1 MMTEK
6 QLFLVIAIVCLVLFI
21 VYKIIYNI
29 EGFVDTLAPTNMP
42 IDTSTST
49 ITSTPITTPTSTL
62 TPSNQDIIE
71 LCPTLAPKP
80 WWETESPKQIV
91 SYVTGVRFPVHAIKP
106 SEAINSA
113 FQIPYIKSGETESS
127 GCIVI
132 ENAGT
137 FTTRMC
143 NADSIEQRWKIQK
156 INDSK
161 MYLDLLSKGS
171 QYYSSRTTVDLPQ
184 GVQYGFFMVISEKD
198 PSMVLAS
205 NGGNLTVQRIGNY
218 TSQLWDITKDVGN
231 ANISIYDIPP
241 ETALSQN
248 FTDPRTV
255 GGIGAGAA
263 YQYPGI
269 SGNNTVTSGGLN
281 NGTPTLGPGG
291 INYSSR
297 NKQGSSPY
305 NINVNFDSQSL
316 MKLFGDISTT
326 GPGLGLNDVTSAT
339 SSPPEGFNPN
349 PESNSSCPA
358 CPSILTDYIS
368 KKDIPCLG
376 CKL

>member
-1 MMTEK
+1 MTEK

-29 EGFVDTLAPTNMP
+29 EGFVDTPAPTDAP
-42 IDTSTST
+42 TD
-49 ITSTPITTPTSTL
+49 TPTTAPTTSQSDVT
-62 TPSNQDIIE
+62 D

-80 WWETESPKQIV
+80 WWETEPPKQIV

-106 SEAINSA
+106 SDAINSP
-113 FQIPYIKSGETESS
+113 FQVPYIKSGETESS

-143 NADSIEQRWKIQK
+143 NADSIEQRWKLIK
-156 INDSK
+156 ISDDTVYIN
-161 MYLDLLSKGS
+161 LLSNGS
-171 QYYSSRTTVDLPQ
+171 QYYSSGSKSTVVLPS
-184 GVQYGFFMVISEKD
+184 GVQYGFFMVVSEKD

-218 TSQLWDITKDVGN
+218 TSQFWDITRDLGN

-248 FTDPRTV
+248 FTDPRNL
-255 GGIGAGAA
+255 GGSGAGLS
-263 YQYPGI
+263 YKYPGV
-269 SGNNTVTSGGLN
+269 SGSNMVTSGPSGPSGPSGLS
-281 NGTPTLGPGG
+281 GQAGLGASKNTGG
-291 INYSSR
+291 P
-297 NKQGSSPY
+297 SPY

-316 MKLFGDISTT
+316 MKLFGDVSTQ
-326 GPGLGLNDVTSAT
+326 GPGLGLTDSTSVNT
-339 SSPPEGFNPN
+339 SPPEGFNPN
-349 PESNSSCPA
+349 PGSNSNCPA

>member
-1 MMTEK
+1 MTEK

-21 VYKIIYNI
+21 VYKIIYRSI
-29 EGFVDTLAPTNMP
+29 EGFDTPAPTNTTTLAPT
-42 IDTSTST
+42 DT
-49 ITSTPITTPTSTL
+49 
-62 TPSNQDIIE
+62 
-71 LCPTLAPKP
+71 PTLAPTDTPTFNQNLTDVCPTMPPKP
-80 WWETESPKQIV
+80 WWETEPPKQIV

-106 SEAINSA
+106 SDAINSP
-113 FQIPYIKSGETESS
+113 FQVPYIKSGETESS

-156 INDSK
+156 INDEKQYVS
-161 MYLDLLSKGS
+161 LLANGS
-171 QYYSSRTTVDLPQ
+171 QYYSSGSMSTVTLPQ
-184 GVQYGFFMVISEKD
+184 GVQYGFFLVTSEKD

-218 TSQLWDITKDVGN
+218 TSQFWDITRDIGN

-248 FTDPRTV
+248 FTDPRT
-255 GGIGAGAA
+255 IGAAAGAGSV
-263 YQYPGI
+263 YQYPGV
-269 SGNNTVTSGGLN
+269 SGNNTSTSGFGVSGGV
-281 NGTPTLGPGG
+281 GTGSGTG
-291 INYSSR
+291 NSSTSR
-297 NKQGSSPY
+297 NRNGPTPY

-316 MKLFGDISTT
+316 MKLFGDVSTT
-326 GPGLGLNDVTSAT
+326 GPGLSGETSAT

-349 PESNSSCPA
+349 PGSNSSCPA

>member
-113 FQIPYIKSGETESS
+113 FQLPYIKSGETESS

-143 NADSIEQRWKIQK
+143 NADSIEQRWKIQR

-161 MYLDLLSKGS
+161 MYLD
-171 QYYSSRTTVDLPQ
+171 
-184 GVQYGFFMVISEKD
+184 
-198 PSMVLAS
+198 
-205 NGGNLTVQRIGNY
+205 
-218 TSQLWDITKDVGN
+218 
-231 ANISIYDIPP
+231 
-241 ETALSQN
+241 
-248 FTDPRTV
+248 
-255 GGIGAGAA
+255 
-263 YQYPGI
+263 
-269 SGNNTVTSGGLN
+269 
-281 NGTPTLGPGG
+281 
-291 INYSSR
+291 
-297 NKQGSSPY
+297 
-305 NINVNFDSQSL
+305 
-316 MKLFGDISTT
+316 
-326 GPGLGLNDVTSAT
+326 
-339 SSPPEGFNPN
+339 
-349 PESNSSCPA
+349 
-358 CPSILTDYIS
+358 
-368 KKDIPCLG
+368 
-376 CKL
+376 